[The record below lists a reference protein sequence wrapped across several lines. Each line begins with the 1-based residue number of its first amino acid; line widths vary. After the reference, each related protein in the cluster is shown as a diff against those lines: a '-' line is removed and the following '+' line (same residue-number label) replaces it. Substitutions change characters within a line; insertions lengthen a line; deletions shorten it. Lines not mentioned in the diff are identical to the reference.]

1 MALNINN
8 LGGNRP
14 SQLDTNRVNDKT
26 TKESTEQRSTAGSTA
41 AQDSVM
47 LTNEAQQLNRIQQNL
62 LNESDS
68 RNSKLESIKQAVA
81 DGSYQVDAN
90 RVAQKMGDFESEF
103 NKALG

>member
-14 SQLDTNRVNDKT
+14 SQLDANRVSDKG
-26 TKESTEQRSTAGSTA
+26 TKTSAEQGSNATSA
-41 AQDSVM
+41 VAQDSVM

-62 LNESDS
+62 LNDSDS
-68 RNSKLESIKQAVA
+68 RSSKLESIKQAVA

-90 RVAQKMGDFESEF
+90 RVAQKMGDFESEL